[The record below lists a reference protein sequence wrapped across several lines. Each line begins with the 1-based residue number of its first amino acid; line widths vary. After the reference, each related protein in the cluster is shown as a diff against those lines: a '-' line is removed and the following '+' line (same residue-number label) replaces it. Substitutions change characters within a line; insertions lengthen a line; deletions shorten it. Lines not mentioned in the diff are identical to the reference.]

1 MTKYFR
7 ITAYYPKEDFCFIM
21 DSNGLFE
28 KMWQFSSFLV
38 HKDIDIIEVSS
49 DDKFLEFNIPKV
61 DENNSEIILRATAK
75 GKPQYKKVE
84 IDGKIYTAVCVG
96 DKLYVPD
103 KTQ

>member
-1 MTKYFR
+1 M
-7 ITAYYPKEDFCFIM
+7 
-21 DSNGLFE
+21 
-28 KMWQFSSFLV
+28 
-38 HKDIDIIEVSS
+38 
-49 DDKFLEFNIPKV
+49 EFNIPKV
-61 DENNSEIILRATAK
+61 NENNSEIILRATAK